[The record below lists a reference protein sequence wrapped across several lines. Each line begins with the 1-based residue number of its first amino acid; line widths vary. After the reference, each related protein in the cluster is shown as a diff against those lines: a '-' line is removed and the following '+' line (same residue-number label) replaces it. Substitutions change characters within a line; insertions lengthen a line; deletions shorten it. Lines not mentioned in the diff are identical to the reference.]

1 MSDRQ
6 ESKYYLVEA
15 NALPEIFLKVMEAKQ
30 LLQTGTVKTV
40 GEAVD
45 KVGISRSAF
54 YRYKDSIRTFQDMG
68 RSPILSL
75 SALLYD
81 RPGVLGSMIAICTD
95 SGANIL
101 TINQSLPTDG
111 AAIVTISLSTSEMKA
126 DLNDL
131 VNRIKHADGV
141 ISVEIVAG

>member
-1 MSDRQ
+1 MNDNR

-15 NALPEIFLKVMEAKQ
+15 EALPEIFLKVMEAKQ

-40 GEAVD
+40 AEAVD

-54 YRYKDSIRTFQDMG
+54 YRYKDSIRAFRDMG
-68 RSPILSL
+68 GSAVVSL
-75 SALLYD
+75 SAILYD
-81 RPGVLGSMIAICTD
+81 RPGVLGSMIAICTN

-111 AAIVTISLSTSEMKA
+111 AAFVTLSLSTA
-126 DLNDL
+126 NLATDLDDL
-131 VNRIKHADGV
+131 VNAIKQTDGV
-141 ISVEIVAG
+141 ISVEILAG

>member
-1 MSDRQ
+1 MSDKQ

-15 NALPEIFLKVMEAKQ
+15 SALPEIFLKVMKAKQ

-40 GEAVD
+40 GDAVD

-101 TINQSLPTDG
+101 TINQT
-111 AAIVTISLSTSEMKA
+111 IVTISLSTSGMKA

>member
-1 MSDRQ
+1 MNDKT
-6 ESKYYLVEA
+6 ENKYYLVEA
-15 NALPEIFLKVMEAKQ
+15 TALPEIFLKVMEVKQ

-40 GEAVD
+40 GEAVE

-54 YRYKDSIRTFQDMG
+54 YRYRDSIRSFRDMG
-68 RSPILSL
+68 GNAIVSL
-75 SALLYD
+75 SAILYD
-81 RPGVLGSMIAICTD
+81 RPGVLGSMIALCTG

-111 AAIVTISLSTSEMKA
+111 AAFVTLSLSTDGMAS

-131 VNRIKHADGV
+131 VNSIKQTDGV
-141 ISVEIVAG
+141 ISVEILAG